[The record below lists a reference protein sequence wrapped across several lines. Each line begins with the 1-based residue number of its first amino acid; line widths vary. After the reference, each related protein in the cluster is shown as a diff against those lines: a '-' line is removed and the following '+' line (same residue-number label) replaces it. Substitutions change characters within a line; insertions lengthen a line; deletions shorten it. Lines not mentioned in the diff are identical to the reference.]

1 MNDTS
6 LAPPIYSTP
15 EKAQSIANVLIVDPN
30 FYYLQAFASSCM
42 ALPTTPY
49 DFMLSYGPFPGVD
62 IDAIAAFF
70 QSMNDIGTTFGNVAS
85 LGTTYLQSPNMP
97 ASLLGQ
103 CNYAMAAVGYSSVFS
118 AATNFGSIVSELEEF
133 MQANL
138 EGSDVPDYNGK
149 NQRMIVDFLNNG
161 GEKRDLPKWLDVV
174 ISIRDTLVGVRENFQ
189 AYGTKYDAVLSQNQ
203 NAINQLPAAL
213 EFAQDKMVLDGAQ
226 MTSMLAL
233 AQSLLDQYNKDMA
246 YVDWTRDPQNLL
258 KDIALFGPFGSVVF
272 GIAAIAGTKVELDAQ
287 GLLDEWG
294 RVESAIMRLGDAD
307 AQKVRFVRDL
317 TGLTAA
323 LDQAKG
329 AIESMCNSLRN
340 IEGSLYV
347 PLGNIASYNL
357 IFFDNTAEINDLLEI
372 PQAIA
377 GWDLVKRLAEQF
389 PNTCLAQQP

>member
-42 ALPTTPY
+42 ALPTTTT
-49 DFMLSYGPFPGVD
+49 DFTARYGSFPGVD
-62 IDAIAAFF
+62 LDAILAFF
-70 QSMNDIGTTFGNVAS
+70 QSMNDIGTMFGNVGS
-85 LGTTYLQSPNMP
+85 LGNTYLQSPNMP

-118 AATNFGSIVSELEEF
+118 AATNFGGIVSELEEF

-161 GEKRDLPKWLDVV
+161 GEKRDLPKWVDVV

-213 EFAQDKMVLDGAQ
+213 EFAQGMMVLDGAQ

-272 GIAAIAGTKVELDAQ
+272 GIAAIAGAKVELDAQ
-287 GLLDEWG
+287 GLLDEWNQ
-294 RVESAIMRLGDAD
+294 VEAAISRLEEAD